1 MSQSIAKLVQ
11 AIQLQPELMLQILSQ
26 VAPIQP
32 HNRRLR
38 NSEVKSWLNLYFVS
52 SDVVISHTVKFFA
65 KENILRVFSSDKR

>member
-11 AIQLQPELMLQILSQ
+11 AIQLQPALMLQILSQ

-38 NSEVKSWLNLYFVS
+38 NSEVKS
-52 SDVVISHTVKFFA
+52 
-65 KENILRVFSSDKR
+65 